1 MSSQQSAWNY
11 TKKSQIAPPPKDV
24 IEIVNES
31 VYGTHLR
38 MLLKMDLRLK
48 IDAKN
53 RKIKI
58 ESMRKNHKC
67 VWGTLDD
74 AIQGPPDNTPGIA
87 PEGELQYFYI

>member
-1 MSSQQSAWNY
+1 MRWCKHFKVSSQQSAWNY

-67 VWGTLDD
+67 V
-74 AIQGPPDNTPGIA
+74 
-87 PEGELQYFYI
+87 